1 MQRLAYIFPR
11 DMAVL
16 TRIESTQWL
25 NQSTGSTEIGR
36 GTCFDATE
44 QEVSMVTYKTDGFFF
59 IMVAQRPLEAS
70 TQVCASLLK

>member
-1 MQRLAYIFPR
+1 
-11 DMAVL
+11 MAVT

-36 GTCFDATE
+36 GKCFDGTE
-44 QEVSMVTYKTDGFFF
+44 QEVSMGTYNTVGFF

-70 TQVCASLLK
+70 TQVCARLLK

>member
-1 MQRLAYIFPR
+1 MQRLTYIFLR
-11 DMAVL
+11 DMAVA

-36 GTCFDATE
+36 GKCFDATE
-44 QEVSMVTYKTDGFFF
+44 QEVSMGTYKTGGFF
-59 IMVAQRPLEAS
+59 IMVAQRPLGAS